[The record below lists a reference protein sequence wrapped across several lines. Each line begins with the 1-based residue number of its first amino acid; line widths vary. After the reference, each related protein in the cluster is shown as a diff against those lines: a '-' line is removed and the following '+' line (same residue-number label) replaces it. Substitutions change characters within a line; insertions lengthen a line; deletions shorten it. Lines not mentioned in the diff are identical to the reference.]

1 MENGAKLSEAALAFE
16 AAVKEKP
23 DHVDAWLR
31 LGLVQTQNE
40 KELNGIS
47 ALEECLKLDPKN
59 LEAMKTLAISYIN
72 EGYDMSA
79 FTMLDK
85 WAETKYPEIW
95 SRIKQ
100 QDDKFQKE
108 KGFTHIDMNA
118 HITKQFLQLANNLS
132 TIDPEIQLCLGLLF
146 YTKDDFDKTIDCFES
161 ALRVNPNDELMWNRL
176 GASLANSNRSE
187 EAIQAYHRALQLKPS
202 FVRARYNLAV
212 SSMNIDANYD
222 PQILEIRRQAKIKI
236 HEINHLSP
244 AEGEKRES
252 MIRELFG
259 SVGKNLVIESPF
271 YCDYGPNI
279 HIGDDVAINHNLVI
293 LDGAEVRIGNSVFI
307 APNVGLYTAGH
318 PIDVERR
325 SKGLEFASPII
336 IEDYVWIGGGVSI
349 VPGVT
354 IKKGSVIAA
363 GSVVIRDIPEGVVA
377 GGNPCKVIRKITDE
391 DKKTT
396 NFIKRQ

>member
-1 MENGAKLSEAALAFE
+1 ME
-16 AAVKEKP
+16 
-23 DHVDAWLR
+23 
-31 LGLVQTQNE
+31 
-40 KELNGIS
+40 
-47 ALEECLKLDPKN
+47 
-59 LEAMKTLAISYIN
+59 
-72 EGYDMSA
+72 
-79 FTMLDK
+79 
-85 WAETKYPEIW
+85 
-95 SRIKQ
+95 
-100 QDDKFQKE
+100 
-108 KGFTHIDMNA
+108 
-118 HITKQFLQLANNLS
+118 
-132 TIDPEIQLCLGLLF
+132 
-146 YTKDDFDKTIDCFES
+146 
-161 ALRVNPNDELMWNRL
+161 
-176 GASLANSNRSE
+176 
-187 EAIQAYHRALQLKPS
+187 ALQKIVPGEL
-202 FVRARYNLAV
+202 Y
-212 SSMNIDANYD
+212 DANYD

-377 GGNPCKVIRKITDE
+377 GGNPCKFIRKITDE